1 MKAIPPPPMPLTF
14 YVTDRNDNV
23 LRDFGTDLLKAM
35 RFVKAEKGP
44 PGKRTVWRSDGVKVA
59 ACPRSKAVI
68 PRAETLGIRL
78 PEAGINDS
86 ELGRVEGMV
95 G

>member
-1 MKAIPPPPMPLTF
+1 MKAHTF
-14 YVTDRNDNV
+14 HVTDRNDNV

-44 PGKRTVWRSDGVKVA
+44 PGKRTVWRSDGTKIAV
-59 ACPRSKAVI
+59 CPRSKAVI
-68 PRAETLGIRL
+68 PRAETLGVRL